1 MTKTYAISNGTKVTI
16 DYNAIANV
24 YVLHHYVGSAI
35 YGMGLCK
42 TMEDAEA
49 KMFKLIEQ
57 WGGYS
62 ATEI

>member
-1 MTKTYAISNGTKVTI
+1 MTKTFAISNGTKVAI
-16 DYNAIANV
+16 DYNGIANV

-42 TMEDAEA
+42 TMEEAEA
-49 KMFKLIEQ
+49 RTHNLAKQ
-57 WGGYS
+57 WGGFT